1 MVLASQVAFLNTL
14 ALHLK
19 RLSQITQLYV
29 EHLLFLRVAFIG
41 NGGRVILRIHAR
53 SSCVGQE
60 SC

>member
-1 MVLASQVAFLNTL
+1 MLLVSQVAFLNML

-19 RLSQITQLYV
+19 CLSQITQLYV
-29 EHLLFLRVAFIG
+29 EHLLFLCVAFIR
-41 NGGRVILRIHAR
+41 NGGRVILQIHAR